1 MTVERTPSG
10 DRGRRHPTS
19 TSTLLALAVAAGM
32 QVLHTMMD
40 DDVTAV
46 CGPKGRHDAGRGA
59 VRHGTDAGP
68 VTLGRRRI
76 PVRRPWVRTADGATE
91 VPVAS
96 YEVFSS
102 TEVLGRMAMERILA
116 KLSTRRHR
124 AGLEPVGTD
133 VE

>member
-1 MTVERTPSG
+1 
-10 DRGRRHPTS
+10 
-19 TSTLLALAVAAGM
+19 M

-68 VTLGRRRI
+68 VTLGRRRV
-76 PVRRPWVRTADGATE
+76 PVRRPRVRTADGTTE

-102 TEVLGRMAMERILA
+102 TEVLGRVAMERILA
-116 KLSTRRHR
+116 KLSTRRYR

-133 VE
+133 VEQVSKSKSAVARRFSLRGSQGSSGWVGCG